1 MIGPVA
7 CFTCGKRLGAY
18 WETYY
23 KLNNKYKNNIQDD
36 SFISLN
42 SGNVKLTPEGKSL
55 NELKINKICCRR
67 VMLGNVELIDKL

>member
-23 KLNNKYKNNIQDD
+23 KLNNKYKII
-36 SFISLN
+36 F
-42 SGNVKLTPEGKSL
+42 KMTPL
-55 NELKINKICCRR
+55 FP
-67 VMLGNVELIDKL
+67 